1 MNLNSKTIL
10 RTILVWCGMFTG
22 ATISFSFNISAKT
35 RVIKT
40 YSQLFVWLNNLQ
52 ITVICSH
59 MNIGETINL
68 TSKLKYW
75 VKKIS
80 HTIHKLT
87 GILIDYWC
95 RSHQPHQFQTLSE
108 DWIGN
113 SERSEQ
119 VVPLSFRLPELGFLS
134 QPLWLLFLVRVLCN
148 CKETKPDKK
157 STFFSISF
165 TGWWWKI
172 NKRMNEKESDLLKS
186 EGANQRS
193 KQY

>member
-1 MNLNSKTIL
+1 
-10 RTILVWCGMFTG
+10 MFTG

-134 QPLWLLFLVRVLCN
+134 QPL
-148 CKETKPDKK
+148 
-157 STFFSISF
+157 
-165 TGWWWKI
+165 
-172 NKRMNEKESDLLKS
+172 
-186 EGANQRS
+186 
-193 KQY
+193 